1 MCSVLVGVWVWNVL
15 KDLKATAWVFCFP
28 DPDSNGKDKWKW
40 IARWLDSN
48 LRTKALKTLSFKN
61 IQTQLLITS
70 KRCFFQHAKA
80 PPPTTFTFT
89 TTCLPASVPWRQLVL
104 QPFPALPQLRSRQP
118 TLPPR
123 LRPPPPIL
131 RCLWH
136 RCFVGWHELEFTL
149 HVEHIPK
156 KLTCTPPKQNTNKI
170 KRLLFF
176 NRCFLFFYPFPGVIF
191 KGLPVF

>member
-70 KRCFFQHAKA
+70 KRCFFNMPRPHHRPPLPS
-80 PPPTTFTFT
+80 PPPAFRLQFHDDNWYFNHFQHFHSYVHGNQHYHPDYDHVHLFYGV
-89 TTCLPASVPWRQLVL
+89 CDIAVL
-104 QPFPALPQLRSRQP
+104 LDMTWARIYFACR
-118 TLPPR
+118 T
-123 LRPPPPIL
+123 
-131 RCLWH
+131 H
-136 RCFVGWHELEFTL
+136 
-149 HVEHIPK
+149 PK
-156 KLTCTPPKQNTNKI
+156 KTNTYPPKQNTNKI